1 MSTVPITTCVVNSN
15 PAHGEVCSIHNIM
28 WSSSSATFGMSV
40 VFIPNKTDR
49 HYITEI
55 LLKVAL
61 STITPNA
68 GRMENLN
75 IENLKRQKHAKS
87 YSSEL
92 SKPF

>member
-1 MSTVPITTCVVNSN
+1 M
-15 PAHGEVCSIHNIM
+15 
-28 WSSSSATFGMSV
+28 
-40 VFIPNKTDR
+40 
-49 HYITEI
+49 

-68 GRMENLN
+68 GRMENFN
-75 IENLKRQKHAKS
+75 VENLKRQKHAKS